1 MRGIIY
7 QTASF
12 IANQD
17 FLGFWM
23 VNIRLRRCTGCTPR
37 KPNTRDEGGDKS
49 QRPCSPNTWSPEL
62 LGPGKGTKHRPN
74 RSVLWGLPEYL
85 NLNGLDLGSA
95 CNPGPAS
102 DSSRQRDLE
111 PKQCRLGKHTR
122 RERGQAQCVRVTART
137 PHRCQCCLF
146 TAFLHPHS
154 TTEQVSLKKCPPLPP
169 WVRVEISHRRDQ
181 QTE

>member
-74 RSVLWGLPEYL
+74 QVCASVEYP
-85 NLNGLDLGSA
+85 NLSGLDLGSA
-95 CNPGPAS
+95 YNPGPAS
-102 DSSRQRDLE
+102 DSSPQSNLE
-111 PKQCRLGKHTR
+111 PKQCRLGKHTH
-122 RERGQAQCVRVTART
+122 REQGQTQCSRDTASTR
-137 PHRCQCCLF
+137 QSYLF
-146 TAFLHPHS
+146 AASLPPHS
-154 TTEQVSLKKCPPLPP
+154 TTEQGSLKKCPPPPP
-169 WVRVEISHRRDQ
+169 WVRAEIRH
-181 QTE
+181 